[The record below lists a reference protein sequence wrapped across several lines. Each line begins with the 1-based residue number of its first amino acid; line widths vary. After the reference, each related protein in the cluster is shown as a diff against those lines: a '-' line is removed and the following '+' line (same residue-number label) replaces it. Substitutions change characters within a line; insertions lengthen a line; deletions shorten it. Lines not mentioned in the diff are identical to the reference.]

1 MPQTN
6 HRELSL
12 SEEQIAAI
20 TGAPV
25 ENVIVYWPLV
35 RRALEK
41 ESITDRLSLIA
52 ALATIAVE
60 DPEFKPEAERGDSE
74 YFTELY
80 ENRTDLGNVSP
91 GDGAKF
97 HGRGFIQLTGRA
109 NYRLFGTLVSVDLIN
124 NPDRAL
130 DPLIAARI
138 FAVFFRLRGIP
149 QAAQE
154 GNWRKVRYLVN
165 GGFNGMERFLHV
177 VQRLVMVA

>member
-1 MPQTN
+1 MAQSN
-6 HRELSL
+6 HRELCL

-20 TGAPV
+20 VGAPV
-25 ENVIVYWPLV
+25 ENVIVYWPLL

-41 ESITDRLSLIA
+41 ESISDRLSLIA
-52 ALATIAVE
+52 AIATIAVE
-60 DPEFKPEAERGDSE
+60 DPEFKPENEHGDTA
-74 YFTELY
+74 YFTKLY
-80 ENRTDLGNVSP
+80 ENRRDLGNISP

-109 NYRLFGTLVSVDLIN
+109 NYRLFGDLVRADLIN
-124 NPDRAL
+124 DPERAL

-138 FAVFFRLRGIP
+138 FAIFFKIRGIP
-149 QAAQE
+149 RAAGN

-177 VQRLVMVA
+177 VDRLLMVS